1 MFDTSKE
8 VSITGMD
15 IKVVN
20 ASNSFQATPIN
31 LMHISLDLK
40 CIKVFL
46 KIQERDKCTGACLI
60 AVKRFHISLSNT
72 QLDGSSTW
80 SAATGVD
87 SPFKHHIF

>member
-1 MFDTSKE
+1 
-8 VSITGMD
+8 MD

-46 KIQERDKCTGACLI
+46 KYKEGVACTGACLI
-60 AVKRFHISLSNT
+60 AVKRFQILLSNT
-72 QLDGSSTW
+72 QLDGSST
-80 SAATGVD
+80 
-87 SPFKHHIF
+87 